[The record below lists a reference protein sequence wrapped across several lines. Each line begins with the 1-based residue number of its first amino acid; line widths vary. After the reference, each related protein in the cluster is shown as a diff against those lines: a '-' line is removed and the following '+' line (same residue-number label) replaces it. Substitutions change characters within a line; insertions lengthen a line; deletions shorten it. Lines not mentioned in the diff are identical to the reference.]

1 MKRTRSKFPGLVFK
15 SGRRVGKFKN
25 VVKNFTD
32 QEKKDLNKAFREAA
46 LKVMNDLAKI
56 SPEWDGTFKNSW
68 VATPVNGKGVAK
80 SGSYRYTLSDIPK
93 LSIEGE
99 QFFKATKF
107 EISNTSRY
115 ADFAMDL
122 IPGRFFIPKES
133 PDPNGKVE
141 ASGKRDITRD
151 TFRGEISGGDGKARI
166 TAPLDWYTN
175 YTKGGGLQ
183 KSIDAGFVKG
193 FKFKK

>member
-1 MKRTRSKFPGLVFK
+1 MKRSRYKYSGLAFK
-15 SGRRVGKFKN
+15 SGRRVGKYKN

-32 QEKKDLNKAFREAA
+32 QEKKDLNKGFRQAA
-46 LKVMNDLAKI
+46 LQVLNDIAEI
-56 SPEWDGTFKNSW
+56 SPEWGGTFKNSW

-80 SGSYRYTLSDIPK
+80 NGSFRYKLSDIPK

-99 QFFKATKF
+99 QFLKTTKF
-107 EISNTSRY
+107 EISNTSKY

-122 IPGRFFIPKES
+122 IPGRFFIPKEK
-133 PDPNGKVE
+133 PDPNGKVVE
-141 ASGKRDITRD
+141 SGKRDITRD

>member
-133 PDPNGKVE
+133 PDPKGEVE

-151 TFRGEISGGDGKARI
+151 TKRGDISPGDGKARI
-166 TAPLDWYTN
+166 TAPLDWYIN
-175 YTKGGGLQ
+175 YLNGGGLQ
-183 KSIDAGFVKG
+183 KSIDAGFVKA
-193 FKFKK
+193 FKFRK

>member
-1 MKRTRSKFPGLVFK
+1 MKRTKSKFPGLVFK

-46 LKVMNDLAKI
+46 LKVMNDLAEI

-80 SGSYRYTLSDIPK
+80 NGSFRYKLSDIPK

-99 QFFKATKF
+99 QFLKATKF
-107 EISNTSRY
+107 EISNTSKY

-133 PDPNGKVE
+133 PDPNGEVVG
-141 ASGKRDITRD
+141 SGKRDITRD
-151 TFRGEISGGDGKARI
+151 TKRGEISPGDGKARI
-166 TAPLDWYTN
+166 TAPLDWYIN
-175 YTKGGGLQ
+175 YLNGGGLQ
-183 KSIDAGFVKG
+183 KSIDAGFVKA
-193 FKFKK
+193 FKFRK

>member
-1 MKRTRSKFPGLVFK
+1 MKRTKSKFPGLVFK

-46 LKVMNDLAKI
+46 LKVMNDLAEI

-80 SGSYRYTLSDIPK
+80 NGSFRYKLSDIPK

-99 QFFKATKF
+99 QFLKATKF

-133 PDPNGKVE
+133 PDPNGEVVG
-141 ASGKRDITRD
+141 SGKRDITRD
-151 TFRGEISGGDGKARI
+151 TKRGEISPGDGKARI
-166 TAPLDWYTN
+166 TAPLDWYIN
-175 YTKGGGLQ
+175 YLNGGGLQ
-183 KSIDAGFVKG
+183 KSIDAGFVKA
-193 FKFKK
+193 FKFRK

>member
-46 LKVMNDLAKI
+46 LKVMNDLAEI

-80 SGSYRYTLSDIPK
+80 NGSFRYKLSDIPK

-99 QFFKATKF
+99 QFLKATKF
-107 EISNTSRY
+107 EISNTSKY

-133 PDPNGKVE
+133 PDPNGKVVE
-141 ASGKRDITRD
+141 SGKRDITRN
-151 TFRGEISGGDGKARI
+151 TKRGEISPGDGKARI

>member
-1 MKRTRSKFPGLVFK
+1 MKRTRSKVPGLVFK

-32 QEKKDLNKAFREAA
+32 QEKKDLNLAFREAA
-46 LKVMNDLAKI
+46 LQVLNDIAKK
-56 SPEWDGTFKNSW
+56 SPEWGGTFKNSW

-80 SGSYRYTLSDIPK
+80 NGTFRYKLSDIPK

-99 QFFKATKF
+99 QFLKATKF

-122 IPGRFFIPKES
+122 IPGRFFIPKEK
-133 PDPNGKVE
+133 PDPNGEVVE
-141 ASGKRDITRD
+141 SGKRDITRD

-193 FKFKK
+193 LKFKK